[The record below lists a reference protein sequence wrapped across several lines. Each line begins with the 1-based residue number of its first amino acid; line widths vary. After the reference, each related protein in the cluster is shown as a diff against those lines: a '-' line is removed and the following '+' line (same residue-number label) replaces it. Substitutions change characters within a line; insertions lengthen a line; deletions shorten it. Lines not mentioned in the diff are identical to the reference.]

1 MVTYIVRRLLQGIL
15 VLFGISFVSFGAMF
29 LAGDPTSLMINETWT
44 QDQIDEFRHR
54 MGFDRPWPVQ
64 YVDFLSNAVRGDFG
78 TSLRTSEPAFNLV
91 IERMPATLQLTAA
104 AMLFA
109 TVGAIPLG
117 IISAVKRNTL
127 PDYLSMSFAILGQA
141 IPLFWL
147 GILMIQ
153 LFGLQLRW
161 FPISGRGT
169 IKHLVMPAIALGTFS
184 LAANARLIR
193 SSLLEALGQAYVV
206 TARSKGLA
214 ERVVVVRHAFRN
226 ALIPV
231 VIIVGL
237 QLGSLLGGAIITE
250 TIFAWPGVGRL
261 TVHSIYNRDF
271 PVVQAAVTLL
281 AAIFV
286 VTNIGVDII
295 CAYLDPRIRLEAD

>member
-1 MVTYIVRRLLQGIL
+1 MVTYVVRRLLQGIL

-29 LAGDPTSLMINETWT
+29 LAGDPTALMINETWT

-64 YVDFLSNAVRGDFG
+64 YLDFLSNAVHGDFG
-78 TSLRTSEPAFNLV
+78 TSLRTTEPAFSLV
-91 IERMPATLQLTAA
+91 MERMPATLELTLASL
-104 AMLFA
+104 LFS
-109 TVGAIPLG
+109 TLGAIPLG

-127 PDYLSMSFAILGQA
+127 PDYLSMSFAIIGQA

-147 GILMIQ
+147 GLLMIQ
-153 LFGLQLRW
+153 IFGLELRW
-161 FPISGRGT
+161 LPISGRGT
-169 IKHLVMPAIALGTFS
+169 IKHLIMPAVALGTFS
-184 LAANARLIR
+184 LACNARLIR
-193 SSLLEALGQAYVV
+193 SSLLEAMGQAYIV
-206 TARSKGLA
+206 TARAKGLA
-214 ERVVVVRHAFRN
+214 ERVVVFGHALRN

-231 VIIVGL
+231 VVMVGL

-286 VTNIGVDII
+286 VTNIAVDIA
-295 CAYLDPRIRLEAD
+295 CAYLDPRIRLAAD

>member
-1 MVTYIVRRLLQGIL
+1 MVTYVVRRLLQGIL

-29 LAGDPTSLMINETWT
+29 LAGDPTALMINEQWT
-44 QDQIDEFRHR
+44 KDQVEEFRHR
-54 MGFDRPWPVQ
+54 MGFDRPWLVQ
-64 YVDFLSNAVRGDFG
+64 YVDFLSHAVRGDFG
-78 TSLRTSEPAFNLV
+78 TSLRTTEPAFGLV
-91 IERMPATLQLTAA
+91 IQRMPATLELTLAS
-104 AMLFA
+104 MLFS
-109 TVGAIPLG
+109 TLGAIPLG

-127 PDYLSMSFAILGQA
+127 PDYVSMSFAILGQA

-147 GILMIQ
+147 GMLMIQ

-161 FPISGRGT
+161 LPISGRGT
-169 IKHLVMPAIALGTFS
+169 INHLIMPAVALGTFS
-184 LAANARLIR
+184 LACNARLIR
-193 SSLLEALGQAYVV
+193 SSLLEALDQPYVV

-214 ERVVVVRHAFRN
+214 ERVVVIRHALRN

-231 VIIVGL
+231 VILMGL

-261 TVHSIYNRDF
+261 TVNSIYNRDF
-271 PVVQAAVTLL
+271 PVVQASVTLL

-286 VTNIGVDII
+286 VTNIGVDIA
-295 CAYLDPRIRLEAD
+295 CAFLDPRIRLSAD

>member
-1 MVTYIVRRLLQGIL
+1 MVTYVVRRLLQGIL

-29 LAGDPTSLMINETWT
+29 LSGDPTALMINETWT

-64 YVDFLSNAVRGDFG
+64 YLDFLSNAVHGDFG
-78 TSLRTSEPAFNLV
+78 TSLRTTEPAFSLV
-91 IERMPATLQLTAA
+91 MERMPATLELTLASL
-104 AMLFA
+104 LFS
-109 TVGAIPLG
+109 TLGAIPLG

-127 PDYLSMSFAILGQA
+127 PDYLSMSFAIIGQA

-147 GILMIQ
+147 GLLMIQ
-153 LFGLQLRW
+153 LFGLELRW
-161 FPISGRGT
+161 LPISGRGT
-169 IKHLVMPAIALGTFS
+169 IKHLIMPAVALGTFS
-184 LAANARLIR
+184 LACNARLIR
-193 SSLLEALGQAYVV
+193 SSLLEAMGQAYIV
-206 TARSKGLA
+206 TARAKGLA
-214 ERVVVVRHAFRN
+214 ERVVVFGHALRN

-231 VIIVGL
+231 VVMVGL

-286 VTNIGVDII
+286 VTNIAVDIA
-295 CAYLDPRIRLEAD
+295 CAYLDPRIRLAAD

>member
-1 MVTYIVRRLLQGIL
+1 
-15 VLFGISFVSFGAMF
+15 MF
-29 LAGDPTSLMINETWT
+29 LAGDPTNLMINETWT
-44 QDQIDEFRHR
+44 QDQIDDFRHR

-78 TSLRTSEPAFNLV
+78 TSIRTTDPAFSLV
-91 IERMPATLQLTAA
+91 IERMPATLQLTFASL
-104 AMLFA
+104 LFS
-109 TVGAIPLG
+109 TLGAIPLG

-141 IPLFWL
+141 VPLFWL

-161 FPISGRGT
+161 LPISGRGT
-169 IKHLVMPAIALGTFS
+169 IKHLIMPAIALGTFS

-214 ERVVVVRHAFRN
+214 ERVVVIRHALRN

-231 VIIVGL
+231 VVIVGL
-237 QLGSLLGGAIITE
+237 QLGTLLGGAIITE

-261 TVHSIYNRDF
+261 TVNSIYNRDF
-271 PVVQAAVTLL
+271 PVVQASVTLL
-281 AAIFV
+281 ASIFV

-295 CAYLDPRIRLEAD
+295 CAYLDPRIRLAVD

>member
-29 LAGDPTSLMINETWT
+29 LSGDPTSLMINETWT

-64 YVDFLSNAVRGDFG
+64 YVDFLNNAVRGDFG
-78 TSLRTSEPAFNLV
+78 TSLRTSEPAFSLV
-91 IERMPATLQLTAA
+91 IERMPATLQLTFASL
-104 AMLFA
+104 LFS
-109 TVGAIPLG
+109 TLGAIPLG
-117 IISAVKRNTL
+117 IISAVKRNSL

-169 IKHLVMPAIALGTFS
+169 IKHLIMPAIALGTFS

>member
-1 MVTYIVRRLLQGIL
+1 MVTYVVRRLLQGIL

-29 LAGDPTSLMINETWT
+29 LSGDPTALMINETWT

-64 YVDFLSNAVRGDFG
+64 YLDFLSNAVHGDFG
-78 TSLRTSEPAFNLV
+78 TSLRTTEPAFSLV
-91 IERMPATLQLTAA
+91 MERMPATLELTLASL
-104 AMLFA
+104 LFS
-109 TVGAIPLG
+109 TLGAIPLG

-127 PDYLSMSFAILGQA
+127 PDYLSMSFAIIGQA

-147 GILMIQ
+147 GLLMIQ
-153 LFGLQLRW
+153 IFGLELRW
-161 FPISGRGT
+161 LPISGRGT
-169 IKHLVMPAIALGTFS
+169 IKHLIMPAVALGTFS
-184 LAANARLIR
+184 LACNARLIR
-193 SSLLEALGQAYVV
+193 SSLLEAMGQAYIV
-206 TARSKGLA
+206 TARAKGLA
-214 ERVVVVRHAFRN
+214 ERVVVFGHALRN

-231 VIIVGL
+231 VVMVGL

-261 TVHSIYNRDF
+261 TVNSIYNRDF

-286 VTNIGVDII
+286 VTNIAVDIA
-295 CAYLDPRIRLEAD
+295 CAYLDPRIRLAAD

>member
-1 MVTYIVRRLLQGIL
+1 MVTYVVRRLLQGIL

-29 LAGDPTSLMINETWT
+29 LAGDPTALMINETWT

-64 YVDFLSNAVRGDFG
+64 YLDFLSNAVHGDFG
-78 TSLRTSEPAFNLV
+78 TSLRTTEPAFSLV
-91 IERMPATLQLTAA
+91 MERMPATLELTLASL
-104 AMLFA
+104 LFS
-109 TVGAIPLG
+109 TLGAIPLG

-127 PDYLSMSFAILGQA
+127 PDYLSMSFAIIGQA

-147 GILMIQ
+147 GLLMIQ
-153 LFGLQLRW
+153 ILGLELRW
-161 FPISGRGT
+161 LPISGRGT
-169 IKHLVMPAIALGTFS
+169 IKHLIMPAVALGTFS
-184 LAANARLIR
+184 LACNARLIR
-193 SSLLEALGQAYVV
+193 SSLLEAMGQAYIV
-206 TARSKGLA
+206 TARAKGLA
-214 ERVVVVRHAFRN
+214 ERVVVFGHALRN

-231 VIIVGL
+231 VVMVGL

-286 VTNIGVDII
+286 VTNIAVDIA
-295 CAYLDPRIRLEAD
+295 CAYLDPRIRLAAD

>member
-1 MVTYIVRRLLQGIL
+1 MVTYIIRRLLQGIV

-29 LAGDPTSLMINETWT
+29 LAGDPTNLMINETWT
-44 QDQIDEFRHR
+44 QDQIDDFRHR

-78 TSLRTSEPAFNLV
+78 TSIRTTDPAFSLV
-91 IERMPATLQLTAA
+91 IERMPATLQLTFASL
-104 AMLFA
+104 LFS
-109 TVGAIPLG
+109 TLGAIPLG

-141 IPLFWL
+141 VPLFWL

-161 FPISGRGT
+161 LPISGRGT
-169 IKHLVMPAIALGTFS
+169 IKHLIMPAIALGTFS

-214 ERVVVVRHAFRN
+214 ERVVVIRHALRN

-231 VIIVGL
+231 VVIVGL
-237 QLGSLLGGAIITE
+237 QLGTLLGGAIITE

-261 TVHSIYNRDF
+261 TVNSIYNRDF
-271 PVVQAAVTLL
+271 PVVQASVTLL
-281 AAIFV
+281 ASIFV

-295 CAYLDPRIRLEAD
+295 CAYLDPRIRLAVD

>member
-1 MVTYIVRRLLQGIL
+1 MVTYVVRRLLQGIL

>member
-1 MVTYIVRRLLQGIL
+1 MVTYIIRRLLQGIV
-15 VLFGISFVSFGAMF
+15 VLFGISFISFGAMF
-29 LAGDPTSLMINETWT
+29 LSGDPTSLMINETWT
-44 QDQIDEFRHR
+44 QEQIDDFRSR

-64 YVDFLSNAVRGDFG
+64 YVDFLSNAIRGDFG
-78 TSLRTSEPAFNLV
+78 TSLRTTEPAFSLV
-91 IERMPATLQLTAA
+91 LERMPATLQLTVASL
-104 AMLFA
+104 LFS
-109 TVGAIPLG
+109 TLGAIPLG

-153 LFGLQLRW
+153 VFGLQLRW

-169 IKHLVMPAIALGTFS
+169 LKHLVMPAVALGTFS

-214 ERVVVVRHAFRN
+214 ERVVVVRHALRN

-231 VIIVGL
+231 VVIVGL
-237 QLGSLLGGAIITE
+237 QLGTLLGGAIITE

-261 TVHSIYNRDF
+261 TVNSIYNRDF
-271 PVVQAAVTLL
+271 PVVQASVTLL
-281 AAIFV
+281 ASIFV
-286 VTNIGVDII
+286 VTNIGVDIV
-295 CAYLDPRIRLEAD
+295 CAYLDPRIRLAAD

>member
-1 MVTYIVRRLLQGIL
+1 MVTYVVRRLLQGIL

-29 LAGDPTSLMINETWT
+29 LSGDPTALMINETWT

-64 YVDFLSNAVRGDFG
+64 YVDFLSNAVHGDFG
-78 TSLRTSEPAFNLV
+78 TSLRTTEPAFSLV
-91 IERMPATLQLTAA
+91 MERMPATLELTLASL
-104 AMLFA
+104 LFS
-109 TVGAIPLG
+109 TLGAIPLG

-127 PDYLSMSFAILGQA
+127 PDYLSMSFAIIGQA

-147 GILMIQ
+147 GLLMIQ
-153 LFGLQLRW
+153 IFGLELRW
-161 FPISGRGT
+161 LPISGRGT
-169 IKHLVMPAIALGTFS
+169 IKHLIMPAVALGTFS
-184 LAANARLIR
+184 LACNARLIR
-193 SSLLEALGQAYVV
+193 SSLLEAMGQAYIV
-206 TARSKGLA
+206 TARAKGLA
-214 ERVVVVRHAFRN
+214 ERVVVFGHALRN

-231 VIIVGL
+231 VVMVGL

-286 VTNIGVDII
+286 VTNIAVDIA
-295 CAYLDPRIRLEAD
+295 CAYLDPRIRLAAD

>member
-1 MVTYIVRRLLQGIL
+1 MVTFIVRRLLQGIV
-15 VLFGISFVSFGAMF
+15 VLFGISFISFGAMF
-29 LAGDPTSLMINETWT
+29 LSGDPTALMINETWT
-44 QDQIDEFRHR
+44 QEQIDDFRHR

-64 YVDFLSNAVRGDFG
+64 YLDFLSNAVRGDFG
-78 TSLRTSEPAFNLV
+78 TSLRTTEPAFSLV
-91 IERMPATLQLTAA
+91 IERMPATLQLTLAS
-104 AMLFA
+104 MLFS
-109 TVGAIPLG
+109 TLGAIPLG

-153 LFGLQLRW
+153 LFGLRLGW
-161 FPISGRGT
+161 LPISGRGT
-169 IKHLVMPAIALGTFS
+169 VKHLIMPAVALGTFS

-214 ERVVVVRHAFRN
+214 ERVVVVRHALRN

-231 VIIVGL
+231 VVIVGL

-271 PVVQAAVTLL
+271 PVVQASVTLL

-286 VTNIGVDII
+286 VTNIGVDIA
-295 CAYLDPRIRLEAD
+295 CAFLDPRIRLAED

>member
-1 MVTYIVRRLLQGIL
+1 MVTYIIRRLLQGIV

-64 YVDFLSNAVRGDFG
+64 YADFLSNAVRGDFG
-78 TSLRTSEPAFNLV
+78 TSLRTSEPAFSLV
-91 IERMPATLQLTAA
+91 IERMPATLQLTLASL
-104 AMLFA
+104 LFS
-109 TVGAIPLG
+109 TLGAIPLG

-153 LFGLQLRW
+153 LFGLELRW
-161 FPISGRGT
+161 LPISGRGT
-169 IKHLVMPAIALGTFS
+169 IKHLIMPAIALGTFS

-214 ERVVVVRHAFRN
+214 ERVVVIRHALRN

-237 QLGSLLGGAIITE
+237 QLGTLLGGAIITE

-261 TVHSIYNRDF
+261 TVNSIYNRDF
-271 PVVQAAVTLL
+271 PVVQASVTLL

-286 VTNIGVDII
+286 VTNIGVDIA
-295 CAYLDPRIRLEAD
+295 CAYLDPRIRLAAD

>member
-1 MVTYIVRRLLQGIL
+1 
-15 VLFGISFVSFGAMF
+15 
-29 LAGDPTSLMINETWT
+29 
-44 QDQIDEFRHR
+44 
-54 MGFDRPWPVQ
+54 
-64 YVDFLSNAVRGDFG
+64 
-78 TSLRTSEPAFNLV
+78 
-91 IERMPATLQLTAA
+91 
-104 AMLFA
+104 
-109 TVGAIPLG
+109 
-117 IISAVKRNTL
+117 VKRNTL

-153 LFGLQLRW
+153 VFGLQLRW
-161 FPISGRGT
+161 LPISGRGT
-169 IKHLVMPAIALGTFS
+169 LKHLIMPAVALGTFS

-214 ERVVVVRHAFRN
+214 ERVVVVRHALRN

-231 VIIVGL
+231 VVIVGL
-237 QLGSLLGGAIITE
+237 QLGTLLGGAIITE

-261 TVHSIYNRDF
+261 TVNSIYNRDF
-271 PVVQAAVTLL
+271 PVVQASVTLL
-281 AAIFV
+281 ASIFV

-295 CAYLDPRIRLEAD
+295 CAYLDPRIRLAAD

>member
-29 LAGDPTSLMINETWT
+29 LSGDPTSLMINETWT

-64 YVDFLSNAVRGDFG
+64 YADFLSNAVRGDFG
-78 TSLRTSEPAFNLV
+78 TSLRTSEPAFDLV

-153 LFGLQLRW
+153 LFGLQLKW

-193 SSLLEALGQAYVV
+193 SSLLEAMGQAYVV

-214 ERVVVVRHAFRN
+214 ERVVVIRHALRN

-261 TVHSIYNRDF
+261 TVNSIYNRDF

-286 VTNIGVDII
+286 VTNIGVDIL